1 MPIVHSKNLRTYTN
15 KPIQGLKK
23 EVFMNIKIS
32 SVHFDADK
40 KLLEFVD
47 KKLNKLIKLYDDI
60 TAAEVFLRLENKQD
74 IENKL
79 VEIKLFIPGND
90 LFAKKQSKSFE
101 ESTDIV
107 IEALRQQI
115 IKHKEKLRGV

>member
-1 MPIVHSKNLRTYTN
+1 MD
-15 KPIQGLKK
+15 
-23 EVFMNIKIS
+23 IKIS

-47 KKLNKLIKLYDDI
+47 KKVSKLIKYYEDI
-60 TAAEVFLRLENKQD
+60 VGAEVFLRLENAQELD
-74 IENKL
+74 NKMA
-79 VEIKLFIPGND
+79 EIRIAIPGSE

-101 ESTDIV
+101 EATDLA

-115 IKHKEKLRGV
+115 VKHKEKGRGV

>member
-1 MPIVHSKNLRTYTN
+1 
-15 KPIQGLKK
+15 
-23 EVFMNIKIS
+23 MNIKIS

-47 KKLNKLIKLYDDI
+47 KKLNKLIKLYEDI
-60 TAAEVFLRLENKQD
+60 IGAEVFLRLENAQD
-74 IENKL
+74 LENKV

-101 ESTDIV
+101 ESTDIE

-115 IKHKEKLRGV
+115 IKRKDKIRGV